1 MSSGIG
7 IYATGLLVYP
17 ILFGSIFALI
27 VTTILLITKGKHI
40 YKSTKLFMIALIIT
54 ALSIVVYSMVI
65 AMAFGNT
72 HPPAFPVPL
81 Q

>member
-7 IYATGLLVYP
+7 IYATDLLLYLV
-17 ILFGSIFALI
+17 LFGTI
-27 VTTILLITKGKHI
+27 VFVIVSTILLITKGKQI
-40 YKSTKLFMIALIIT
+40 NKSTKVFIIALMIT
-54 ALSIVVYSMVI
+54 ALSIAVYLMVI

-72 HPPAFPVPL
+72 HPSASPVPL